1 MPSLLQTYDALF
13 RSAFES
19 AGFPPE
25 LGAIRESDKPD
36 LPPFQ
41 CNGAMAAAGFLK
53 KKGEKANPRDI
64 AQKIIELVQDNPT
77 IENIKIGGPG
87 FINFA
92 PTEVA
97 LSSQAKVLTDSET
110 VGIISEAP
118 QTIIERIFRAQGHN
132 VIGDVHMGD
141 WGLQMGHLISELE
154 IEQPDLPYFDVERR
168 SLCRSAYSRY
178 D

>member
-13 RSAFES
+13 RSAFER

-64 AQKIIELVQDNPT
+64 AQKIIEQVQDNPA
-77 IENIKIGGPG
+77 IENIQIGGPG

-92 PTEVA
+92 PTEAA
-97 LSSQAKVLTDSET
+97 LSSQAKALTDSET
-110 VGIISEAP
+110 VGITPEAP
-118 QTIIERIFRAQGHN
+118 QTIIVDYGGAN
-132 VIGDVHMGD
+132 VAKPMHANGA
-141 WGLQMGHLISELE
+141 
-154 IEQPDLPYFDVERR
+154 FDF
-168 SLCRSAYSRY
+168 
-178 D
+178 